1 MSKRLLQMLR
11 PRLAVLAGCAILGV
25 IVAPSASLSATPASE
40 SPSIAAAATCV
51 VGNWQV
57 GQSSGMPAV
66 RYQTTHFA
74 FRWNG
79 SLVTDSAAINAGT
92 YLESVWQDFI
102 LNRAFPEPYCQTAT
116 KYKVN
121 IHIDASHGLSGG
133 VDGSGYMGMWIGPGA
148 LADRFGLAHELTHG
162 LQGSTGGLRDSPYV
176 GWMWE
181 SHANWMTV
189 QLPEMRNN
197 VHCSELSVNF
207 PHLYYGS
214 TRVRYCNWQF
224 WENLKNRFGYAAV
237 NDIWARAPKRGEP
250 GQSTADPFNVL
261 MSNQGWNIEQLNDVF
276 GDWAMRNVN
285 WDYRNPDGSDQGA
298 VYRSAYG
305 SYDPQGGNRILRTT
319 RLEPLDLGNR
329 RFNVPAAWAPQR
341 WGYNIVRLVPDAGA
355 TQISVTFRGV
365 LQSAPNATA
374 FAGLQDEPSSVPPPA
389 SGWRWGVVAIDS
401 SGRARYSSL
410 QRGSDGAVT
419 FPLVSGDRS
428 VWLVVMGAPTQMHNI
443 RWDQPYYT
451 IYRYPW
457 MAQFAGAMPLGFQP
471 NAQPPVPGGRQ
482 HPNGGGWVATNAV
495 VDASAFVGPNARVL
509 GGAVRGNA
517 RIEDHAVVVSG
528 EVRDSAVVSALT
540 IVSANTIVR
549 DQARAATVFMP
560 LGAFERN
567 IVLSGTAHN
576 IGDVEQRGASM
587 SRGVLYGFIDP
598 PATTNPRRGASL
610 TAPVREVTAPP
621 VYRWR

>member
-1 MSKRLLQMLR
+1 MSKQVLQTLR
-11 PRLAVLAGCAILGV
+11 QGMAALAGCVILGV
-25 IVAPSASLSATPASE
+25 VVTPSALSAAPTE
-40 SPSIAAAATCV
+40 QPSIAAAATCV
-51 VGNWQV
+51 VGTWQV
-57 GQSSGMPAV
+57 AQSSGMPAV

-79 SLVTDSAAINAGT
+79 SVVSDSAAINAGT

-102 LNRAFPEPYCQTAT
+102 LNRAFPEPYCQTAS

-121 IHIDASHGLSGG
+121 IHIDASFGLSGG
-133 VDGSGYMGMWIGPGA
+133 VDGGGFMGMWIGPGA
-148 LADRFGLAHELTHG
+148 LADRFGLAHEFTHG

-189 QLPEMRNN
+189 QLPEMRSN

-224 WENLKNRFGYAAV
+224 WEYLKNRFGYATV
-237 NDIWARAPKRGEP
+237 NDIWARAPKRGQA
-250 GQSTADPFNVL
+250 GQPTADPFNVL

-285 WDYRNPDGSDQGA
+285 WDYTNPDGSDQGA

-305 SYDPQGGNRILRTT
+305 SYEPQGGNRILRTT
-319 RLEPLDLGNR
+319 RLEALDLANR
-329 RFNVPAAWAPQR
+329 RFNVPPAWAPQR
-341 WGYNIVRLVPDAGA
+341 WGYNIVRLVADAGA
-355 TQISVTFRGV
+355 TQVTVTFRGV
-365 LQSAPNATA
+365 LQSAPNATT
-374 FAGLQDEPSSVPPPA
+374 FAGLQDEPSSVPSPA

-401 SGRARYSSL
+401 GGRARYSSL
-410 QRGSDGAVT
+410 QRGSDGVVT
-419 FPLVSGDRS
+419 LPLVSGDRS
-428 VWLVVMGAPTQMHNI
+428 VWLVVMGAPTTMHNI

-451 IYRYPW
+451 IYRFPW

-471 NAQPPVPGGRQ
+471 GAPSPVPGGHQ
-482 HPNGGGWVATNAV
+482 HANGGGWVASSAV
-495 VDASAFVGPNARVL
+495 VDASAFVAPNARVL

-517 RIEDHAVVVSG
+517 RIEDQAVVVSG
-528 EVRDSAVVSALT
+528 EVRDNAVVSALT
-540 IVSANTIVR
+540 VVSANTVVR

-567 IVLSGTAHN
+567 IVLSGTAYN

-598 PATTNPRRGASL
+598 PATTNPARGANL
-610 TAPVREVTAPP
+610 TGPVREVTAPV

>member
-1 MSKRLLQMLR
+1 MSKPRILR
-11 PRLAVLAGCAILGV
+11 PGLAALACAIVGL
-25 IVAPSASLSATPASE
+25 ASPM
-40 SPSIAAAATCV
+40 IAAAATCV
-51 VGNWQV
+51 VGTWQV

-66 RYQTTHFA
+66 RHQTTHFA

-79 SLVTDSAAINAGT
+79 SVVADSAAINAGA
-92 YLESVWQDFI
+92 YLESVWQDFM

-116 KYKVN
+116 KFKVN
-121 IHIDASHGLSGG
+121 IHIDASFGLSGG
-133 VDGSGYMGMWIGPGA
+133 VDGAGFMGMWIGPGA

-237 NDIWARAPKRGEP
+237 NDIWANAPKRGQP
-250 GQSTADPFNVL
+250 GQPTADPFNVL

-305 SYDPQGGNRILRTT
+305 SYDPQGGNRLLRTT

-329 RFNVPAAWAPQR
+329 RFNVPATWAPQR
-341 WGYNIVRLVPDAGA
+341 WGYNIVRLVPDSGA

-365 LQSAPNATA
+365 LQSAPNATT
-374 FAGLQDEPSSVPPPA
+374 FAGLQDEPSTVPPPA
-389 SGWRWGVVAIDS
+389 SGWRWGVVAIDAG
-401 SGRARYSSL
+401 GRARYSSL
-410 QRGSDGAVT
+410 QRGADGALT

-428 VWLVVMGAPTQMHNI
+428 AWLVVMGAPTQMHNI

-482 HPNGGGWVATNAV
+482 HPNGGGWIATSAL

-528 EVRDSAVVSALT
+528 EVRDSAVASALT
-540 IVSANTIVR
+540 IVTANTVLR

-587 SRGVLYGFIDP
+587 SRGVLYGFVDP

>member
-1 MSKRLLQMLR
+1 
-11 PRLAVLAGCAILGV
+11 
-25 IVAPSASLSATPASE
+25 
-40 SPSIAAAATCV
+40 
-51 VGNWQV
+51 
-57 GQSSGMPAV
+57 MPAV

-79 SLVTDSAAINAGT
+79 SVVADSAAINAGA

-121 IHIDASHGLSGG
+121 IHIDPSFGLSGG
-133 VDGSGYMGMWIGPGA
+133 VDGSGFMGMWIGPGA
-148 LADRFGLAHELTHG
+148 LADRFGLAHEFTHG

-237 NDIWARAPKRGEP
+237 NDIWARAPKRGQP

-319 RLEPLDLGNR
+319 RLEALDLPNR

-341 WGYNIVRLVPDAGA
+341 WGYNIVRLVPDSGA

-374 FAGLQDEPSSVPPPA
+374 FAGLQDEPSTVPPPA

-451 IYRYPW
+451 IYRFPW
-457 MAQFAGAMPLGFQP
+457 MVQFAGAMPLGFQP

-482 HPNGGGWVATNAV
+482 HPNGGGWIATNAV

-540 IVSANTIVR
+540 IVGANTLMR

-598 PATTNPRRGASL
+598 PATTNPNRGASL

>member
-11 PRLAVLAGCAILGV
+11 PHLAVLAGCAILGV

-79 SLVTDSAAINAGT
+79 SLVTDSAAINAGA

-189 QLPEMRNN
+189 QLPEMRSN

-365 LQSAPNATA
+365 LQSAPNATT

-471 NAQPPVPGGRQ
+471 NAQPPIPGGRQ

-610 TAPVREVTAPP
+610 TAPIREVTAPP

>member
-1 MSKRLLQMLR
+1 MSQRVPRLLRQGM
-11 PRLAVLAGCAILGV
+11 AALAGCVILGSS
-25 IVAPSASLSATPASE
+25 VAPSPAISAPTQ
-40 SPSIAAAATCV
+40 PSIAAAATCV

-57 GQSSGMPAV
+57 GQTSGMPAV

-92 YLESVWQDFI
+92 YLESVWQDFM

-121 IHIDASHGLSGG
+121 IHIDASFGLSGG
-133 VDGSGYMGMWIGPGA
+133 VDGSGFMGMWIGPGA
-148 LADRFGLAHELTHG
+148 LSDRFGLAHELTHG

-189 QLPEMRNN
+189 QLPEMRSN

-224 WENLKNRFGYAAV
+224 WEYLKNRFGYAAV
-237 NDIWARAPKRGEP
+237 NDIWARAPKRGQP

-305 SYDPQGGNRILRTT
+305 SWEPQGGNRILRTT
-319 RLEPLDLGNR
+319 RLEALDLGNR

-365 LQSAPNATA
+365 LQSAPNATT
-374 FAGLQDEPSSVPPPA
+374 FAGLQDEPTTVPPPA

-410 QRGSDGAVT
+410 QRGSDGALT

-428 VWLVVMGAPTQMHNI
+428 VWLMVMGAPTQMHNI

-451 IYRYPW
+451 IYRFPW
-457 MAQFAGAMPLGFQP
+457 MVQFAGAMPLGFQP

-482 HPNGGGWVATNAV
+482 HPNGGGWIAANAA

-540 IVSANTIVR
+540 VVSANTVLR

-598 PATTNPRRGASL
+598 PATTNPSRGASL
-610 TAPVREVTAPP
+610 TAPVREVTAPA